1 MYGWIEPFYEVAG
14 KAIAP
19 GQVWS
24 DQPIY
29 MPPTHGLKIERVDP
43 QDDTNLKLTVVG
55 RTLDTFN
62 HAPIKSLGL
71 ESTEAAVV
79 ARSKRNRPVIILGG
93 QSATE
98 VRPRGTTLAET
109 VMVVPVYGADQF
121 DDHTRRRMAY
131 YEFTNVFYLPASKEH
146 GFAEGFAR
154 LDHVQ
159 PVKAAH
165 LTNHR
170 GFKLASDALDALIE
184 WFMAF
189 TTGRMPDDSL
199 ILDYR
204 RDQLLGDSSS

>member
-1 MYGWIEPFYEVAG
+1 MYGWIEPFYEATN

-43 QDDTNLKLTVVG
+43 EDDTNLSLTVVG

-62 HAPIKSLGL
+62 HPPIKSLGI

-79 ARSKRNRPVIILGG
+79 ARTKRNRPVIILGG
-93 QSATE
+93 QTATE
-98 VRPRGTTLAET
+98 VRLRGTTVADIA
-109 VMVVPVYGADQF
+109 MVVPVYGADQF
-121 DDHTRRRMAY
+121 DAHTRERMAY

-146 GFAEGFAR
+146 GFEEGFAR

-159 PVKAAH
+159 PVKTAH

-170 GFKLASDALDALIE
+170 GFRLAPDALDALIE

-199 ILDYR
+199 ILEYR
-204 RDQLLGDSSS
+204 REQLSSGS